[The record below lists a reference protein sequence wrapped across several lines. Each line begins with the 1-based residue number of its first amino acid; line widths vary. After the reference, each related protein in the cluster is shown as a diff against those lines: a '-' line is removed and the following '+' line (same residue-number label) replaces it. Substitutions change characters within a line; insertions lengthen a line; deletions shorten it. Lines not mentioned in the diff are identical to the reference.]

1 MILVFSFV
9 FPFLLIMTL
18 LQGGAGLLG
27 RDLRGWR
34 LTLILGLVSAF
45 IAVTPVGGLPLARWM
60 ISFNANFSI
69 SLTAILFSKVTE
81 SSFGVKLLDKNALL
95 TCWVF
100 SLAAGAILYPMA
112 LGLGRFD
119 PYQAGW
125 GFSWLFVVV
134 CGVTILLLIMKNRF
148 AVVLIAAILAHN
160 LHLLESTNLWDYLV
174 DPFMVLVSCIAL
186 GSRFF
191 RKLDNRYLLNKQAQ
205 SNEKKSYRK
214 AAKDAE

>member
-1 MILVFSFV
+1 MPLGFSFV
-9 FPFLLIMTL
+9 FPFLLIMVL

-34 LTLILGLVSAF
+34 PTLILVLISAF

-69 SLTAILFSKVTE
+69 SLTAILFYKVTE
-81 SSFGVKLLDKNALL
+81 ISFGVKLLDKNALL

-100 SLAAGAILYPMA
+100 SLTAGVILYPMA

-148 AVVLIAAILAHN
+148 AIVLIAAILAHN
-160 LHLLESTNLWDYLV
+160 LRLLESTNFWDYLV
-174 DPFMVLVSCIAL
+174 DPFMVLVSCIVL
-186 GSRFF
+186 SSRFL
-191 RKLDNRYLLNKQAQ
+191 RKLSKRP
-205 SNEKKSYRK
+205 
-214 AAKDAE
+214 

>member
-1 MILVFSFV
+1 MPLAFSFI
-9 FPFLLIMTL
+9 FPFLLMMSL

-27 RDLRGWR
+27 RDLCGWR
-34 LTLILGLVSAF
+34 PTLILVLISAF
-45 IAVTPVGGLPLARWM
+45 IVVIPVGGLPLARWM

-69 SLTAILFSKVTE
+69 SLTAILFCKVLE
-81 SSFGVKLLDKNALL
+81 NSFGVKLLDKKALL
-95 TCWVF
+95 ICWVF
-100 SLAAGAILYPMA
+100 SLTAGVILYPMA

-148 AVVLIAAILAHN
+148 AVVLMAAILADN

-174 DPFMVLVSCIAL
+174 DPFMVLGSCIAL
-186 GSRFF
+186 SRGLL
-191 RKLDNRYLLNKQAQ
+191 RKLSKRP
-205 SNEKKSYRK
+205 
-214 AAKDAE
+214 

>member
-1 MILVFSFV
+1 MPLGFSFV
-9 FPFLLIMTL
+9 FPFLLIMAL

-27 RDLRGWR
+27 KNLRGWR
-34 LTLILGLVSAF
+34 PTLILVLISAF

-69 SLTAILFSKVTE
+69 SLTAILFYKVTE
-81 SSFGVKLLDKNALL
+81 ISFGVKLLDKNALL
-95 TCWVF
+95 TYWVF
-100 SLAAGAILYPMA
+100 SLTAGVILYPMA

-148 AVVLIAAILAHN
+148 AVVLIAAILAYN
-160 LHLLESTNLWDYLV
+160 LRLLESTNLWDYLV
-174 DPFMVLVSCIAL
+174 DPFMVLVSCIVL
-186 GSRFF
+186 SSRFL
-191 RKLDNRYLLNKQAQ
+191 RKLSNRP
-205 SNEKKSYRK
+205 
-214 AAKDAE
+214 

>member
-1 MILVFSFV
+1 MPLGFSFV
-9 FPFLLIMTL
+9 FPFLLIMAL

-34 LTLILGLVSAF
+34 ATLILGFICAF
-45 IAVTPVGGLPLARWM
+45 IVVTPMGGLPLARWM

-69 SLTAILFSKVTE
+69 SLTAILFCKVLE
-81 SSFGVKLLDKNALL
+81 SYFGVKLLDKNALL

-100 SLAAGAILYPMA
+100 SLTAGVILYPMA
-112 LGLGRFD
+112 LGLSRLD
-119 PYQAGW
+119 PYLAGW

-160 LHLLESTNLWDYLV
+160 LCLLESTNLWDYLV

-186 GSRFF
+186 CSRFL
-191 RKLDNRYLLNKQAQ
+191 RKLGNRPQFRQ
-205 SNEKKSYRK
+205 
-214 AAKDAE
+214 

>member
-1 MILVFSFV
+1 MPLGFSFV
-9 FPFLLIMTL
+9 FPFLLIMAL

-34 LTLILGLVSAF
+34 PTLILVLISAF

-69 SLTAILFSKVTE
+69 SLTAILFCKITE
-81 SSFGVKLLDKNALL
+81 NSFGVKLLDKNALL

-100 SLAAGAILYPMA
+100 SLTAGVILYPMA

-125 GFSWLFVVV
+125 SFSWLFVVV
-134 CGVTILLLIMKNRF
+134 CGVTILLLIIKNRF
-148 AVVLIAAILAHN
+148 AVVLMAAILAYN

-174 DPFMVLVSCIAL
+174 DPFMVVVSFIAL
-186 GSRFF
+186 SSRLL
-191 RKLDNRYLLNKQAQ
+191 RKLSSRP
-205 SNEKKSYRK
+205 
-214 AAKDAE
+214 

>member
-1 MILVFSFV
+1 MLLGFSFV
-9 FPFLLIMTL
+9 FPFLLIMVL

-34 LTLILGLVSAF
+34 PTLILVLISAV

-69 SLTAILFSKVTE
+69 SLTAILFYKVTE
-81 SSFGVKLLDKNALL
+81 ISFGVKLLDKNALL

-100 SLAAGAILYPMA
+100 SLTAGVILYPMA

-148 AVVLIAAILAHN
+148 AIVLIAAILAHN
-160 LHLLESTNLWDYLV
+160 LRLLESTNFWDYLV
-174 DPFMVLVSCIAL
+174 DPFMVLVSCIVL
-186 GSRFF
+186 SSRFL
-191 RKLDNRYLLNKQAQ
+191 RKLSKRP
-205 SNEKKSYRK
+205 
-214 AAKDAE
+214 

>member
-1 MILVFSFV
+1 MSLGFSFV
-9 FPFLLIMTL
+9 FPFLLIMAL
-18 LQGGAGLLG
+18 LQKGAGLLG

-34 LTLILGLVSAF
+34 PTLILVFIAAF

-69 SLTAILFSKVTE
+69 SLTAILFCKVTE
-81 SSFGVKLLDKNALL
+81 SSFGVKLLDKKSLL
-95 TCWVF
+95 TCWIF
-100 SLAAGAILYPMA
+100 SLTAGVILYPMA
-112 LGLGRFD
+112 LGLGIFD

-134 CGVTILLLIMKNRF
+134 CGVTILLLIIKNRF
-148 AVVLIAAILAHN
+148 AVVLIAAILAYN

-186 GSRFF
+186 GSRFLG
-191 RKLDNRYLLNKQAQ
+191 KLGSRP
-205 SNEKKSYRK
+205 
-214 AAKDAE
+214 

>member
-100 SLAAGAILYPMA
+100 SLTAGAILYPMA

-191 RKLDNRYLLNKQAQ
+191 RKLDKRYLLNKQGQ

>member
-1 MILVFSFV
+1 MPLGFSFV
-9 FPFLLIMTL
+9 FPFLLIMVL

-34 LTLILGLVSAF
+34 PTLILGFISAF
-45 IAVTPVGGLPLARWM
+45 ITVTPVGGLPLARWM

-69 SLTAILFSKVTE
+69 SLTAILFYKVTE
-81 SSFGVKLLDKNALL
+81 ISFGVKLLDKNALL

-100 SLAAGAILYPMA
+100 SLTAGVILYPMA

-148 AVVLIAAILAHN
+148 AIVLIAAILAHN
-160 LHLLESTNLWDYLV
+160 LRLLESTNFWDYLV
-174 DPFMVLVSCIAL
+174 DPFMVLVSCIVL
-186 GSRFF
+186 SSRFL
-191 RKLDNRYLLNKQAQ
+191 RKLSKRP
-205 SNEKKSYRK
+205 
-214 AAKDAE
+214 

>member
-1 MILVFSFV
+1 MSLGFSFV
-9 FPFLLIMTL
+9 FPFLLIMAL

-34 LTLILGLVSAF
+34 PTLILVLISAF
-45 IAVTPVGGLPLARWM
+45 TAVTPVGGLPLARWM

-69 SLTAILFSKVTE
+69 PLTAILLYKVLE
-81 SSFGVKLLDKNALL
+81 SSFGVKLLDKNTLL

-100 SLAAGAILYPMA
+100 SLTAGVILYPMA
-112 LGLGRFD
+112 LGLSRFD

-148 AVVLIAAILAHN
+148 AVILIAAILAHN
-160 LHLLESTNLWDYLV
+160 LRLLESTNLWDYLV
-174 DPFMVLVSCIAL
+174 DPFMVLVSCIVL
-186 GSRFF
+186 SSRFL
-191 RKLDNRYLLNKQAQ
+191 RKLSNRP
-205 SNEKKSYRK
+205 
-214 AAKDAE
+214 

>member
-1 MILVFSFV
+1 MPLGFSFV
-9 FPFLLIMTL
+9 FPFLLIMAL

-27 RDLRGWR
+27 RDLCGWR
-34 LTLILGLVSAF
+34 PTLILGLISAF

-69 SLTAILFSKVTE
+69 SLTAILFYKVTE
-81 SSFGVKLLDKNALL
+81 SSFGVRLLDKNDLL
-95 TCWVF
+95 TYWVF
-100 SLAAGAILYPMA
+100 SLTAGVILYPMA

-160 LHLLESTNLWDYLV
+160 LRLLESTNFWDYLV

-186 GSRFF
+186 SNRFL
-191 RKLDNRYLLNKQAQ
+191 RKLSKRP
-205 SNEKKSYRK
+205 
-214 AAKDAE
+214 

>member
-1 MILVFSFV
+1 MQLVFSFV
-9 FPFLLIMTL
+9 FPFLLIMAL

-27 RDLRGWR
+27 TLRGWR
-34 LTLILGLVSAF
+34 PTLILGLISAF
-45 IAVTPVGGLPLARWM
+45 IAVTPVGGLPLARWT

-69 SLTAILFSKVTE
+69 SLTAILFCKVFE
-81 SSFGVKLLDKNALL
+81 GSFGVKLLDKNALL
-95 TCWVF
+95 TCWLF
-100 SLAAGAILYPMA
+100 SLTAGVILYPMA
-112 LGLGRFD
+112 LGLSRFD

-160 LHLLESTNLWDYLV
+160 LRLLESTNLWDYLV

-186 GSRFF
+186 GSRLLREFG
-191 RKLDNRYLLNKQAQ
+191 KRYLHNKQGQ
-205 SNEKKSYRK
+205 SNKN
-214 AAKDAE
+214 

>member
-1 MILVFSFV
+1 MPLGFSFV
-9 FPFLLIMTL
+9 FPFLLIMAL

-34 LTLILGLVSAF
+34 PTLILVLISAF

-69 SLTAILFSKVTE
+69 SLTAILFCKVTE

-100 SLAAGAILYPMA
+100 SLTAGVILYPMA
-112 LGLGRFD
+112 LGLSRFD

-160 LHLLESTNLWDYLV
+160 LRLLESTNLWDYLV

-186 GSRFF
+186 SSRFL
-191 RKLDNRYLLNKQAQ
+191 RKLSNRP
-205 SNEKKSYRK
+205 
-214 AAKDAE
+214 

>member
-1 MILVFSFV
+1 MMPLGFSFV
-9 FPFLLIMTL
+9 FPFFLIMVL
-18 LQGGAGLLG
+18 LQGGAGLFG

-34 LTLILGLVSAF
+34 LTLIFVLSSVF

-69 SLTAILFSKVTE
+69 SLTAILFCRVLE
-81 SSFGVKLLDKNALL
+81 SSFGVKLLDKKALL
-95 TCWVF
+95 TCWGF
-100 SLAAGAILYPMA
+100 SLTAGVILYPMA

-148 AVVLIAAILAHN
+148 AVVLMAVILAHN

-186 GSRFF
+186 GSRFS
-191 RKLDNRYLLNKQAQ
+191 RKLSDRP
-205 SNEKKSYRK
+205 
-214 AAKDAE
+214 

>member
-1 MILVFSFV
+1 MMQLGFSFV
-9 FPFLLIMTL
+9 FPFLLIMAL
-18 LQGGAGLLG
+18 LQGGAGLFG
-27 RDLRGWR
+27 TLRGWR
-34 LTLILGLVSAF
+34 PTLILGLISAF
-45 IAVTPVGGLPLARWM
+45 IAVAPVGGLPLARWM

-69 SLTAILFSKVTE
+69 SLTAILFYKVLEIT
-81 SSFGVKLLDKNALL
+81 FGVKLLDKNALL

-100 SLAAGAILYPMA
+100 SLTAGVILYPMA

-134 CGVTILLLIMKNRF
+134 CGVTIFLLIMKNRF

-186 GSRFF
+186 SSRFL
-191 RKLDNRYLLNKQAQ
+191 RKLSNRA
-205 SNEKKSYRK
+205 
-214 AAKDAE
+214 

>member
-1 MILVFSFV
+1 MMQLGFSFI
-9 FPFLLIMTL
+9 FPFLLIMAL

-27 RDLRGWR
+27 TLCGWR
-34 LTLILGLVSAF
+34 PTLIFVLIAAF
-45 IAVTPVGGLPLARWM
+45 IVIIPVGGLPLARWM

-69 SLTAILFSKVTE
+69 SLTAILFCKVTE
-81 SSFGVKLLDKNALL
+81 NSFGVKLLDKNAFL

-100 SLAAGAILYPMA
+100 SLIAGVILYPMA

-125 GFSWLFVVV
+125 GFSWLFVVM

-148 AVVLIAAILAHN
+148 AVVLIAGILAHN

-174 DPFMVLVSCIAL
+174 DPFMVLISCIAL
-186 GSRFF
+186 GSRFL
-191 RKLDNRYLLNKQAQ
+191 RKLGSRP
-205 SNEKKSYRK
+205 
-214 AAKDAE
+214 